1 MSPESAKIVEFQKAF
16 LRNVRRNGRTNEVE
30 MATDFEVRYFFRRFE
45 LMNVINTGLLGTKML
60 KRGKM
65 NFAIGSPV
73 KDKDLV
79 KRIFSKCGV
88 KL

>member
-1 MSPESAKIVEFQKAF
+1 MSPESAKIVEFQKAL

-30 MATDFEVRYFFRRFE
+30 MATDLEVRYFFRRFSV
-45 LMNVINTGLLGTKML
+45 MSVINTITRDEDA